1 MNYNVPNQP
10 NYQPV
15 ISVGDWI
22 ITLIVTSIPVI
33 GFIMLIVWAV
43 DTSTPKS
50 KSNYAKA
57 ALIVYAIV
65 IVFSFLL
72 VSVIGFGILTG
83 GRHFSGF
90 DIH

>member
-15 ISVGDWI
+15 VSVGDWI